1 LVPDEQA
8 RTNDEE
14 LDPVVVTVLLQLW
27 TAWQESPGEPWSL
40 PKLCKR
46 AELAMSTLRRTLTR
60 LGAAGFVEVTTED
73 AERATAMLSPDGV
86 EFCTQLFRPE

>member
-1 LVPDEQA
+1 MAPDEQA
-8 RTNDEE
+8 QTNDEE

-27 TAWQESPGEPWSL
+27 TAWQEAQGKPWSL

-46 AELAMSTLRRTLTR
+46 GELAMSTLRRTLTR
-60 LGAAGFVEVTTED
+60 LNAAGFLVLTIED
-73 AERATAMLSPDGV
+73 DEKATAVLSPAGV

>member
-1 LVPDEQA
+1 LIPDEQA

-27 TAWQESPGEPWSL
+27 TAWQESPDKPWSL

-60 LGAAGFVEVTTED
+60 LAAAGFIEVTTED
-73 AERATAMLSPDGV
+73 DERATAKLSSEGV
-86 EFCTQLFRPE
+86 EFCNQLFHPE